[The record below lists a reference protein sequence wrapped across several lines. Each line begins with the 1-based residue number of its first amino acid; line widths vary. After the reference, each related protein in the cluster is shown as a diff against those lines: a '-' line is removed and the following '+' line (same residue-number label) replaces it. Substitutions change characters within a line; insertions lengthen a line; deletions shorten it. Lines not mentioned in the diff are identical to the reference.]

1 MATKKEAAAAAAQT
15 ETPAT
20 PAAPVTKQGAA
31 IVLESGEKRV
41 DYIRRRFAE
50 GVKRGEIAKEL
61 GVKYQVVFAATKQPK
76 APEGEAA
83 DAQA

>member
-1 MATKKEAAAAAAQT
+1 MATKKEAAAAAVAQT
-15 ETPAT
+15 EA